1 MKNPFRVLTLPERLS
16 ILQKDKFDE
25 YLQAKL
31 TLAEATSR
39 LRLAREKLR
48 IVSQV
53 ADSPEYLLAGV
64 RPTLPELDLG
74 RRNPPFQ
81 NLRAKLYPLLH
92 LLPNRKAHQQN
103 GAFSRNV

>member
-39 LRLAREKLR
+39 HRLAREKLR
-48 IVSQV
+48 IVSAV
-53 ADSPEYLLAGV
+53 PDSPEYLLAGV
-64 RPTLPELDLG
+64 RPTLPDLDLG
-74 RRNPPFQ
+74 RGNTPFQ
-81 NLRAKLYPLLH
+81 NLRTKLYPILH
-92 LLPNRKAHQQN
+92 LLPNWKARQQN
-103 GAFSRNV
+103 RTFSRNG